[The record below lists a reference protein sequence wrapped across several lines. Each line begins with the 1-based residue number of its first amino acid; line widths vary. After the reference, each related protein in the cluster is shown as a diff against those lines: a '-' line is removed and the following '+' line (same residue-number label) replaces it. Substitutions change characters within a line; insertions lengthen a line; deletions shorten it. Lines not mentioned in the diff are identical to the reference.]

1 MFLKHIFRW
10 RKTSYSV
17 FQARRGQDRRP
28 YYSDEASQL
37 FMKTTH
43 YFRTSVMIRRPYL
56 QEAWIE
62 QVLKNPIQ
70 TEKQA
75 NGRIRHWAFIPA
87 LGKHLRVVTESDA
100 ETVHSAFPDRGFQK
114 ETGR

>member
-1 MFLKHIFRW
+1 
-10 RKTSYSV
+10 
-17 FQARRGQDRRP
+17 
-28 YYSDEASQL
+28 
-37 FMKTTH
+37 MKTTH

-75 NGRIRHWAFIPA
+75 NGRIRHG
-87 LGKHLRVVTESDA
+87 LS
-100 ETVHSAFPDRGFQK
+100 FQ
-114 ETGR
+114 RLVNI

>member
-1 MFLKHIFRW
+1 
-10 RKTSYSV
+10 
-17 FQARRGQDRRP
+17 
-28 YYSDEASQL
+28 
-37 FMKTTH
+37 
-43 YFRTSVMIRRPYL
+43 MIRRPYL

-75 NGRIRHWAFIPA
+75 NGRIRYWAFIPA